1 MVPSDTRCVLCST
14 DEVET
19 IGHFLVA
26 CPTLAP
32 TRPQEVRVAI
42 RELAVRGL
50 DEAQTASVL
59 VGGTVVQTGGE
70 EISWPSLAVVIG
82 IDLPRQKGVEDY
94 AQPEARWPRVWL
106 GWIEN
111 MVRTRYRL
119 VGQARRA
126 TRRQEG
132 EPAAA
137 AAAAGPGQ
145 PQTGAARPPAD
156 AQ

>member
-1 MVPSDTRCVLCST
+1 MVVPLDTRCVLCGT
-14 DEVET
+14 GEVET

-32 TRPQEVRVAI
+32 TRPQEVRDAI
-42 RELAVRGL
+42 RELTVRGL

-59 VGGTVVQTGGE
+59 VGGTVVQTDGE
-70 EISWPSLAVVIG
+70 EVSWPSLAVAIG
-82 IDLPRQKGVEDY
+82 IDPPREEGTEDY
-94 AQPEARWPRVWL
+94 AQPEARWPRIWL

-119 VGQARRA
+119 VGQARQA

-137 AAAAGPGQ
+137 AAATGPGP
-145 PQTGAARPPAD
+145 PQTGAPPATR
-156 AQ
+156 